1 MKMYS
6 SNYEEFIE
14 YCRKN
19 NSCCCADINS
29 KLGKYFID
37 WSPYQKKFLYN
48 TSSIIIPF
56 AKKLVQ
62 IINLPVFNRIAF
74 VLPYIINEAV
84 VVGTGLKSE
93 EIYVKYVLHY
103 FSRKC
108 IEFDEFVV
116 ANKMERG
123 DKLLRDYF
131 VNCFVILM
139 GMNIGKIKNFEL
151 YDYLTRLWVI
161 VESGGGTGRGGDGGW
176 WDECAQFF
184 AGETVE
190 GFSKRNVVG
199 KCIAGIK
206 KNCDGLVYKK
216 IIRRLRAMFAR
227 FYGEGSGEFGGNV
240 VERNFT
246 KSREAMNIYIYALD
260 IDQWKIDVIEGKR
273 RDDEFMKIYDATC
286 CAIKLIDDLT
296 DMRVDRE
303 RGKPNIVN
311 ALEYRMGIANY
322 VIDTFDKYG
331 ELSKH
336 FIMICMTMI
345 LHYQQKEISDDLD
358 VKCDFINL
366 GKFNFD
372 NTMDLLLNRDFLM
385 KCFKIYAT
393 HNILIS

>member
-1 MKMYS
+1 MKVCS

-37 WSPYQKKFLYN
+37 WTSYQKKFLYN

-62 IINLPVFNRIAF
+62 IINLPVFNKIAF

-93 EIYVKYVLHY
+93 EVYVKYVLHY

-116 ANKMERG
+116 ENKMERG

-151 YDYLTRLWVI
+151 YDYITRLWVI
-161 VESGGGTGRGGDGGW
+161 VESGGGSW
-176 WDECAQFF
+176 WDECARFF
-184 AGETVE
+184 AGETVA

-206 KNCDGLVYKK
+206 KSCDGVVYKK
-216 IIRRLRAMFAR
+216 IIRRLRAMFAQ
-227 FYGEGSGEFGGNV
+227 FYGEGSREFGGNV
-240 VERNFT
+240 VERNFM
-246 KSREAMNIYIYALD
+246 KSKTAMNIYIYSLD

-273 RDDEFMKIYDATC
+273 RDDEFTKIYEATC

-303 RGKPNIVN
+303 SGKPNIIN
-311 ALEYRMGIANY
+311 ESKYRMGIANY
-322 VIDTFDKYG
+322 VVDTFDKYG